1 MARESTIGSMF
12 YLEASRAA
20 TVAFSAVTK
29 GATTSLTVASAP
41 AGVSKGSWVVVA
53 GSGLKSLDRPS
64 PHRVVSVSASAVVLD
79 IDTTTETGTG
89 TAGTIAALTMQE
101 VCLTEFTPSAPEPG
115 EVDVTTMCDTERR
128 TVAGLSSPGSISFG
142 GPFDMDEDGMLALI
156 AAQKDGKA
164 RAFTWET
171 RGGQA
176 ASMFGQVA
184 SFVGAPQGVEQ
195 AVTYSGTFQVQNG
208 PFYYKELT

>member
-20 TVAFSAVTK
+20 GVAFSAVTK
-29 GATTSLTVASAP
+29 GATTSLTVASLPPGAAP
-41 AGVSKGSWVVVA
+41 GAWIVISGSD
-53 GSGLKSLDRPS
+53 LPTLDRAS
-64 PHRVVSVSASAVVLD
+64 PHRVISASASAVVVD
-79 IDTTTETGTG
+79 TDTTGEAGSG
-89 TAGTIAALTMQE
+89 TAGELEVLTMQE

-115 EVDVTTMCDTERR
+115 EVDVTTMCDTVRR

-142 GPFDMDEDGMLALI
+142 GPFDMEEAGMLALM
-156 AAQKDGKA
+156 AAQKDGVA
-164 RAFTWET
+164 RALSWVT

-195 AVTYSGTFQVQNG
+195 AVTYSGTFQVQDG
-208 PFYYKELT
+208 PFYYKELP

>member
-12 YLEASRAA
+12 YLEASRATA
-20 TVAFSAVTK
+20 VAFSAVTK

-41 AGVSKGSWVVVA
+41 PGVEAGSWIVIS
-53 GSGLKSLDRPS
+53 GSDLPSLDRTS
-64 PHRVVSVSASAVVLD
+64 PHRVISASASAVVVD
-79 IDTTTETGTG
+79 TDTTADVPAG
-89 TAGTIAALTMQE
+89 TAGELVLLTMQE

-115 EVDVTTMCDTERR
+115 EVDVTTMCDTVRR

-142 GPFDMDEDGMLALI
+142 GPFDMEEAGMLALI
-156 AAQKDGKA
+156 AAQKDGVA
-164 RAFTWET
+164 RGFSWVT

-195 AVTYSGTFQVQNG
+195 AVTYSGSFQVQDG
-208 PFYYKELT
+208 PFYYKELP